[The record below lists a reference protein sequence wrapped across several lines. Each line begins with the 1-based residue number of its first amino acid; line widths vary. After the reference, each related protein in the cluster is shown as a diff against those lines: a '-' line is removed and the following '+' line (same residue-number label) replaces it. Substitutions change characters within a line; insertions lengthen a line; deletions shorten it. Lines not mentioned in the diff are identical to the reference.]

1 MSTPDSDAPE
11 PALVSPHERARIT
24 SGLRMSVA
32 LVAMVA
38 LIVAGL
44 TGLIIYLVSSV
55 FDSLTP
61 AITQD
66 LEWKAR
72 RGAVELSRTAELGIL
87 VSDPEVVREAASD
100 YLRSPEVLNVIA
112 LSADGQVVFEYGQ
125 APEQVLAAM
134 SRAANEVHRVGD
146 RLIAWAPAMIEGA
159 EVGRVAVA
167 MSTSRL
173 RAGDA
178 LRGQLSLTAF
188 AGGGVAM
195 LLALGFVA
203 LYIWP
208 VLRLTQQAF
217 VRLEHTTEQALE
229 AARLKAQFLAN
240 MSHEIRTPMNAVV
253 GLSKLMLGMT
263 LSDKLR
269 RYAEMIDASSRALL
283 SIIND
288 ILDFSKLE
296 AGKYKIVPSPCEA
309 ATLVQDVAELLSGK
323 ADEKRIDLVY
333 RIAPN
338 VPREVEVDGD
348 RVRQVLT
355 NLVGNAIKFT
365 ERGEVYISVEAQ
377 PLDAEHIELK
387 VRVQDTGP
395 GIAEELRAR
404 IFEAFSQGDGTL
416 VRKHGGTGLGLA
428 ISKEMVRLMGGTLG
442 VESELGKGSVF
453 WFALPVRVLDASS
466 AVRGQAT
473 SLGKRALLCCENVN
487 ARAALTEHFAAWGM
501 EVVHAAS
508 LAEVEAALHGPAL
521 DVVIVAESQTGEAG
535 RQALAAL
542 RSLPAR
548 PPVIL
553 LAQARGK
560 SSQPDVTAQLA
571 QPVRMSALYETVAG
585 VLEPGRVRPA
595 NNQLRSQARSY
606 RGQRVLVVDDNQM
619 NQFVA
624 AEQLALFGCDI
635 DQAFDGQ
642 QAVEAILRG
651 DYALV
656 FMDCQMPVMDGYTAT
671 RLVREREQGKH
682 TVIVALTAH
691 ALEGER
697 DRVIAAG
704 MDDYL
709 TKPLRPQALQKAL
722 ERWLE
727 GTAVSELPAPEHQ
740 PDGLSDSSSALLQLF
755 LEQVPMQ
762 LEQLD
767 AAVALGERDEARAL
781 AHKLKGSLLTVGA
794 DALATIA
801 QAIQHA
807 VERGEHERA
816 EAELAQLVQGV
827 IELDKR
833 VRGELARRA
842 RKEAH
847 G

>member
-1 MSTPDSDAPE
+1 MNTPDNQ

-24 SGLRMSVA
+24 SSLRMSIA
-32 LVAMVA
+32 LLAMVA

-44 TGLIIYLVSSV
+44 TGLILYLVSSV

-87 VSDPEVVREAASD
+87 IHDPDVVREAASD
-100 YLRSPEVLNVIA
+100 YLRSPEVLNVVA
-112 LSADGQVVFEYGQ
+112 LSADGQLVFGYGQ
-125 APEQVLAAM
+125 ASEQVIAAM
-134 SRAANEVHRVGD
+134 SQTANEVHRVGD
-146 RLIAWAPAMIEGA
+146 RLVAWAPAMIEGA

-178 LRGQLSLTAF
+178 LRAQLSLAAF

-296 AGKYKIVPSPCEA
+296 AGKYKIVPTPCEA

-377 PLDAEHIELK
+377 PLDEQRTTLK

-428 ISKEMVRLMGGTLG
+428 ISREMVRLMGGTLG

-453 WFALPVRVLDASS
+453 WFELPVRVLDATS

-473 SLGKRALLCCENVN
+473 SLGKRALLCCENVH
-487 ARAALTEHFAAWGM
+487 ARGALTEHFAAWGM

-508 LAEVEAALHGPAL
+508 LAEVESALQGPAI
-521 DVVIVAESQTGEAG
+521 DVVIVAESQSGEAG
-535 RQALAAL
+535 REALATL
-542 RSLPAR
+542 RKLPSR

-553 LAQARGK
+553 LAQTRAK
-560 SSQPDVTAQLA
+560 PSQHDVTAQLA
-571 QPVRMSALYETVAG
+571 QPVRMSALYETMAG

-671 RLVREREQGKH
+671 RIVREREQGKH

-697 DRVIAAG
+697 DRVISAG

-727 GTAVSELPAPEHQ
+727 GTVVGDAPE
-740 PDGLSDSSSALLQLF
+740 PERADDGLGDSSSALLQLF

-767 AAVALGERDEARAL
+767 AAVALSEREEARAL

-794 DALATIA
+794 DAQAALA

-807 VERGEHERA
+807 VEQNENEQA
-816 EAELAQLVQGV
+816 EAKLTQLVQGV
-827 IELDKR
+827 IELEKR
-833 VRGELARRA
+833 VRGELAQRA